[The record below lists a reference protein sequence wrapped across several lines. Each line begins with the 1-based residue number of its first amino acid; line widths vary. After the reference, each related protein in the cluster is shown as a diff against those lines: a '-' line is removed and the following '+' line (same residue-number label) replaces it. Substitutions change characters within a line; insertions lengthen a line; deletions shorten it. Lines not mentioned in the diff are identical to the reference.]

1 MKQFVNIAKVAV
13 LAFAF
18 AGCGGGSGIGP
29 QEMQKQ
35 ETKLRDRLPIDWVD
49 YNTGDYQGAIE
60 MFAKTLEQAETFTG
74 SEATLNEI
82 KSEAH
87 NGIAWSFF
95 RLQDLES
102 AWNSFQQA
110 TRLNRSNPDAWAGW
124 AGVALASG
132 LHKDAVQFA
141 IQALEADPDYN
152 SGFRS
157 DEGNHGLG
165 HDQFDDRHIRLML
178 AEAYFH
184 LGRYSAIDRA
194 DPHNAA
200 AQMRLLKGSF
210 TFEDPGQLI
219 QEMSKVTL
227 ELQQETTGGF

>member
-1 MKQFVNIAKVAV
+1 MKQFVNIATAAV

-35 ETKLRDRLPIDWVD
+35 EIKLRDRLPTDWVE
-49 YNTGDYQGAIE
+49 YNNGDYQAAIDS
-60 MFAKTLEQAETFTG
+60 FAETLEQADTFTG
-74 SEATLNEI
+74 SEAILNEI

-110 TRLNRSNPDAWAGW
+110 TRLNRRNPDAWAGW

-132 LHKDAVQFA
+132 RYNDAVQFA
-141 IQALEADPDYN
+141 IQAIEVDPEYN
-152 SGFRS
+152 SGFRIG
-157 DEGNHGLG
+157 EGNRGLE

-194 DPHNAA
+194 DPNNAA
-200 AQMRLLKGSF
+200 AQVRLLKGSF

-219 QEMSKVTL
+219 QEMSNVSL